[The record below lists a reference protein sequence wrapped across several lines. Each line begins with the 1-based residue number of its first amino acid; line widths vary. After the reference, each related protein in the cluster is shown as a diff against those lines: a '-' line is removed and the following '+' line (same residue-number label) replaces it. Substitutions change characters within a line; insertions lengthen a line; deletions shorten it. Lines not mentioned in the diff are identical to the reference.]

1 MRKFV
6 GCVFGDPDGNR
17 TRVTALKGPCL
28 NLLTTG
34 PTKTIVSHLKKMVG
48 AEGFEPPTP
57 WSQTRCATK
66 LRYAP
71 LDVTKCILANKG
83 IFVKYF

>member
-1 MRKFV
+1 
-6 GCVFGDPDGNR
+6 
-17 TRVTALKGPCL
+17 
-28 NLLTTG
+28 
-34 PTKTIVSHLKKMVG
+34 MVG

-71 LDVTKCILANKG
+71 SDVTKCIVAN
-83 IFVKYF
+83 IRMLVKTFDEILLKLLSFYIHQLVHIILGEFTTR

>member
-1 MRKFV
+1 
-6 GCVFGDPDGNR
+6 
-17 TRVTALKGPCL
+17 
-28 NLLTTG
+28 
-34 PTKTIVSHLKKMVG
+34 MVG

-71 LDVTKCILANKG
+71 YQRDEIYLNKYLPFG
-83 IFVKYF
+83 QGFFTNIFIKLITIIIVIFVLLRNNLIYIRFILLR